1 MFFMLKVELAR
12 AYAPN
17 LTDGAALNRLASWIA
32 YNPQLS
38 MELDKTYYKR
48 TQKAYTPKQVE
59 LIYEFLG
66 EP

>member
-1 MFFMLKVELAR
+1 MYKVELAR

-32 YNPQLS
+32 YNPQLTE
-38 MELDKTYYKR
+38 ELNKTFYKK
-48 TQKAYTPKQVE
+48 TQRQYTPKQVQ
-59 LIYEFLG
+59 LIYEYLG